1 MKFKWLTA
9 IAITAMATISCSEDT
24 EGIGASLTDENDM
37 LEITTG
43 SFTAFT
49 RSIEV
54 DSVFSRNFDCHL
66 GMVKDPETGAYVI
79 NEFMAQFNI
88 LENMKLPAREDIL
101 GMDDGDIA
109 ADSCEIWLLIDRSK
123 SYGDSLTPVKI
134 NVLELAT
141 PMSDNATYYSNYDP
155 IANGYIREDGL
166 RKSTSFAL
174 ANLTDRDS
182 LRNQANYLNYVNIS
196 LSDPYTDK
204 NGKTYN
210 NYGTYLLRS
219 FYDHPEY
226 FKSCFTFVNNVCPGF
241 YFEVTDGL
249 GVMAKISEIDIN
261 VYFRSKDGGEERH
274 NSFFLSSTPEVLQT
288 QRVYNDKGALQVLIN
303 DNSCTYLKAPAGIF
317 TEVTLPIDDIDEFNQ
332 NDSLL
337 SVSMSFQRQNSGRY
351 DLQYPISAPSAVL
364 MVHKD
369 SLNSFFETQ
378 TMYNYRSTFMAT
390 LSANAYTFS
399 NIGNLVSLM
408 ISKKTEGLKTDPYWC
423 ENHPNWDKV
432 VLVPIA
438 PTYSSDSYGNQTV
451 TSVVN
456 QMGLSSTRLVG
467 GEHHP
472 IDVNVIFAKFKEE

>member
-1 MKFKWLTA
+1 MKFKWITA
-9 IAITAMATISCSEDT
+9 IAITAMAITSCSEDT

-43 SFTAFT
+43 SFTAYT

-88 LENMKLPAREDIL
+88 LENMKQPAREDIL

-109 ADSCEIWLLIDRSK
+109 ADSCEIWLQIDRTK

-134 NVLELAT
+134 NVLELAR
-141 PMSDNATYYSNYDP
+141 PMSDNATYYSNFDP
-155 IANGYIREDGL
+155 ISQGYIREDGL

-182 LRNQANYLNYVNIS
+182 LRNLANYLNYANIS

-210 NYGTYLLRS
+210 NYGTYILRN

-226 FKSCFTFVNNVCPGF
+226 FKNCYTFVNNLCPGF
-241 YFEVTDGL
+241 YFEVIDGL
-249 GVMAKISEIDIN
+249 GVMAKIAEIDIN
-261 VYFRSKDGGEERH
+261 VYFRSKNGDEVQH

-351 DLQYPISAPSAVL
+351 DLQYPINAPSAVL

-390 LSANAYTFS
+390 LASNAYTFS
-399 NIGNLVSLM
+399 NIGNLVSLI
-408 ISKKTEGLKTDPYWC
+408 ISKKTEGLKTDPYWR

-472 IDVNVIFAKFKEE
+472 IDVNVIFAKFKED